1 MSGSFSEL
9 AKAKVNLTLHVIGQR
24 SDGYRLLDSLVV
36 FPELGDLVEVEEAS
50 SLSLT
55 LDGPFGQDLG
65 TDADNLVLKAA
76 ELIRPQGAGAAI
88 HLTKSLPIASGI
100 GGGSADA
107 AASLRALSRL
117 WDVSL
122 EGVDALSLGADVPV
136 CLDSQTC
143 RMEGIGE
150 VLSKGANLPSFWLV
164 LVNSGAKVSTPS
176 VFKALERKDNAPMS
190 DPPKGMDVSA
200 MCDWLGGNRNDLQ
213 APACLVEPGITGVLA
228 ALEDLEGCQLA
239 RMSGSG
245 ATCFGVF
252 EEQEMALAAR
262 GTLAHGHPLWWC
274 VAAPVKG

>member
-1 MSGSFSEL
+1 MPGSFSEL
-9 AKAKVNLTLHVIGQR
+9 AKAKVNLTLHVTGQQ
-24 SDGYRLLDSLVV
+24 SDGYHLLDSLVV
-36 FPELGDLVEVEEAS
+36 FPELGDLVEVEQAS

-65 TDADNLVLKAA
+65 VDADNLVLKAA
-76 ELIRPQGAGAAI
+76 ELIRPKGAGAAI

-117 WDVSL
+117 WGSPL

-136 CLDSQTC
+136 CLKGQTC

-150 VLSKGANLPSFWLV
+150 ALSRVPDLPPFWLV

-176 VFKALERKDNAPMS
+176 VFKALEKRDNAPMS
-190 DPPKGMDVSA
+190 GFSKGMDVKA
-200 MCDWLGGNRNDLQ
+200 MCDWLACNRNDLE
-213 APACLVEPGITGVLA
+213 APASLVEPSIVGVLE
-228 ALEDLEGCQLA
+228 ALRGLEGCHLA

-245 ATCFGVF
+245 ATCFGIF
-252 EEQEMALAAR
+252 AEQEQALAAR
-262 GTLAHGHPLWWC
+262 GALAEKHPLWWC
-274 VAAPVKG
+274 VAAPVRS